1 MTEQNSILD
10 KVMASKQVQDAS
22 QFIPSEFVLKLLKNL
37 NSKEKDILTK
47 RFGLDGNSKKTLEQ
61 IGKDF
66 EITRE
71 RIRQVQMAAIKK
83 IKEMQDLKE
92 EVEDIENL
100 INRILEENGGL
111 MEENKLLDKLLGYS
125 ESNAA
130 NKSAVLFILE
140 HLLEDGIE
148 KVNKNEHVL
157 SGWKINVLPQEKI
170 IESLETLHQIIEAE
184 KRLFSIAKLA
194 DKFRQ
199 HQYYQDN
206 KQIFYPDL
214 LRDKQNGNQN
224 GNFKKALESYLHISN
239 KIDKN
244 IMDEWGLNSWPTIK
258 PKRMSDKVYMIL
270 RKEEKP
276 LHFKEIADY
285 INKANFDFKVAH
297 PATIHN
303 ELILNDKFVLIGRG
317 IYALKEW
324 GYNPGTVAEVI
335 MEILKTSDNPLSKDD
350 IINKVLENRM
360 VKKSTINLALT
371 DKNRFKKHSNNTYAL
386 V

>member
-1 MTEQNSILD
+1 MSDQNSILD

-37 NSKEKDILTK
+37 NSKEREILTK
-47 RFGLDGNSKKTLEQ
+47 RFGLDGNKKRTLEQ

-66 EITRE
+66 QITRE
-71 RIRQVQMAAIKK
+71 RIRQVQMSAIKK
-83 IKEMQDLKE
+83 IQEMQDLKE
-92 EVEDIENL
+92 EIENIENL
-100 INRILEENGGL
+100 ISRTLEKNGGL
-111 MEENKLLDKLLGYS
+111 MEENKLLEKLLNYS
-125 ESNAA
+125 ENSAQ
-130 NKSAVLFILE
+130 NKSAALFILE

-148 KVNKNEHVL
+148 KITKNEDIL
-157 SGWKINVLPQEKI
+157 SGWRINILPKDKTLEVLNILHEI
-170 IESLETLHQIIEAE
+170 IETENKLVELHKLVE
-184 KRLFSIAKLA
+184 KFKNHS
-194 DKFRQ
+194 
-199 HQYYQDN
+199 YYQEN
-206 KQIFYPDL
+206 KHVFYPDL
-214 LRDKQNGNQN
+214 LKDKENGSGN
-224 GNFKKALESYLHISN
+224 GDFKKAIESYLNISN

-244 IMDEWGLNSWPTIK
+244 ILEEWGLIKWPTIK

-285 INKANFDFKVAH
+285 INKANFDAKIAH

-317 IYALKEW
+317 IYALQEW

-335 MEILKTSDNPLSKDD
+335 VEILNKTENALLKED

-371 DKNRFKKHSNNTYAL
+371 DKSKFKKLENNTYI
-386 V
+386 VI